1 MIRWVLVAIAGVAVV
16 VAVVGVAV
24 GLSSGDAKD
33 ANEGLVLGG
42 SSRYLGVRQLPAYD
56 IPPVALTGTDGSK
69 YDLLAN
75 SDDKLLLLYVGYTNC
90 EDACPTHMVEIAS
103 ALKQLPPELAE
114 QVLVVFVTAD
124 PERDTPAVIEKW
136 LANFSADFVGLTGDQ
151 AEVNNIQ
158 RALGLNPA
166 SHTANDHGGYDVD
179 HGTTVFAFPPESRKA
194 ELVYPIGTTAADY
207 AADIEKL
214 LEDGKVRQ

>member
-16 VAVVGVAV
+16 VAVVGVAI
-24 GLSSGDAKD
+24 GFSSGDASD
-33 ANEGLVLGG
+33 NRGLVLGG
-42 SSRYLGVRQLPAYD
+42 SSRYLGVRQLPPYD
-56 IPPVALTGTDGSK
+56 IPAVALTATDGSA
-69 YDLLAN
+69 YDLRT
-75 SDDKLLLLYVGYTNC
+75 SSEDKLLLLYVGYTNC
-90 EDACPTHMVEIAS
+90 ADACPLHMVEIAS
-103 ALKQLPPELAE
+103 ALEQLPPKLTEK
-114 QVLVVFVTAD
+114 VLVVFVTAD

-136 LANFSADFVGLTGDQ
+136 LGNFSSDFIGLTGDQ

-158 RALGLNPA
+158 QALGLNPA
-166 SHTANDHGGYDVD
+166 SHTANDDGGYDVD

-194 ELVYPIGTTAADY
+194 ELVYPVGTTAADY